1 MAASS
6 LDVSADLELS
16 GSGDEVRVQLERGR
30 MRLDVRRLGAL
41 ARLARASS
49 AIGGLRSLLARLPA
63 RQLELALRGR
73 VFASRV
79 GRGGLAGGW
88 RLHPVGLLQ
97 GLSTRA

>member
-1 MAASS
+1 MAAGS

-16 GSGDEVRVQLERGR
+16 GSGEKLRVQLERGR
-30 MRLDVRRLGAL
+30 MRLDVRRLRAL
-41 ARLARASS
+41 VRLARASS
-49 AIGGLRSLLARLPA
+49 AIGGLRPLLARLPA

-79 GRGGLAGGW
+79 GRDGLVGGW

-97 GLSTRA
+97 GLSAKA